1 MRRKTLISIIIAIS
15 FIAAGCSGPRSD
27 SPYYEEVK
35 ESEDYILPIRDDDD
49 SLEEEIQE
57 NIFGFDS
64 KYGPEYEVDVWKVD
78 GVGSPAGILCRE
90 QDILISD
97 SKNDCLIVADYDG
110 NVLRTIGKS
119 GNGPLEF
126 LSPGDMTAYDD
137 KIYIIDQKNYRV
149 QVLDADLNYA
159 DEIEARIVDRNDP
172 EFVFEHIAV
181 NKNGVYL
188 SGFSF
193 FNDHVYLYE
202 AGGEEPV
209 IIGKNFYGPLFC
221 YEENIYATNTQ
232 TKVYVK
238 KEDTIR
244 YRNGLDN
251 YLLLVDDMEKD
262 FSQKTDLM
270 PLVDATAF
278 LMGEEE
284 IVTASP
290 SSSCL
295 FAFDKHGDYKYTLA
309 YIEGMGGESLC
320 KLAADSLG
328 RYYVTVPGKGSI
340 FCCTPKE

>member
-1 MRRKTLISIIIAIS
+1 M
-15 FIAAGCSGPRSD
+15 
-27 SPYYEEVK
+27 
-35 ESEDYILPIRDDDD
+35 
-49 SLEEEIQE
+49 
-57 NIFGFDS
+57 
-64 KYGPEYEVDVWKVD
+64 D

-221 YEENIYATNTQ
+221 YEENIYATNTHIWPFMTGIQ
-232 TKVYVK
+232 
-238 KEDTIR
+238 
-244 YRNGLDN
+244 L
-251 YLLLVDDMEKD
+251 
-262 FSQKTDLM
+262 
-270 PLVDATAF
+270 
-278 LMGEEE
+278 
-284 IVTASP
+284 
-290 SSSCL
+290 
-295 FAFDKHGDYKYTLA
+295 
-309 YIEGMGGESLC
+309 
-320 KLAADSLG
+320 
-328 RYYVTVPGKGSI
+328 
-340 FCCTPKE
+340 

>member
-1 MRRKTLISIIIAIS
+1 M
-15 FIAAGCSGPRSD
+15 
-27 SPYYEEVK
+27 
-35 ESEDYILPIRDDDD
+35 
-49 SLEEEIQE
+49 
-57 NIFGFDS
+57 
-64 KYGPEYEVDVWKVD
+64 
-78 GVGSPAGILCRE
+78 
-90 QDILISD
+90 
-97 SKNDCLIVADYDG
+97 
-110 NVLRTIGKS
+110 
-119 GNGPLEF
+119 
-126 LSPGDMTAYDD
+126 
-137 KIYIIDQKNYRV
+137 
-149 QVLDADLNYA
+149 
-159 DEIEARIVDRNDP
+159 
-172 EFVFEHIAV
+172 
-181 NKNGVYL
+181 
-188 SGFSF
+188 
-193 FNDHVYLYE
+193 
-202 AGGEEPV
+202 
-209 IIGKNFYGPLFC
+209 
-221 YEENIYATNTQ
+221 
-232 TKVYVK
+232 K